1 MKKIYFLAAALG
13 FASIGT
19 AQSLMPMTKHSI
31 STAKPLHSTTAPI
44 YKALGDTIWEDN
56 FETPGDWVIDN
67 DGITDPNIGWSI
79 DPTHDGWTNFGA
91 PVNVPTPGNGNF
103 AELINCEVV
112 GGSVVPVGTQVEYTM
127 TTANPIDVVALG
139 GSQFVNLEFL
149 QFGALFNDDQRV
161 QISEDGTTWTT
172 VGDNS
177 DKEALT
183 ADGGSEY
190 DNPDLVRIN
199 LGSFLSA
206 NPTSVWIRFSWTSVD
221 PQSASDNLWIT
232 YGWMIDDVKITTLAD
247 NDIRT
252 SDLYFG
258 SVGLAYYQIPESQI
272 APIDFTVNAF
282 NNGLNPQTGVAF
294 EATETS
300 GSSFVGTSPAVS
312 IPVQGSDS
320 LVAATQFTPAGQ
332 GNYNVDFAILND
344 DTDDDPQNN
353 SMDSYSFEVGQ
364 NIYARDE
371 GTADG
376 GLSGAGLTPP
386 VTVEMGPLFDIFTAD
401 DLYAID
407 VTLGGT
413 VDSGIEIYGTLYEI
427 DPNEADP
434 VFIGETDYYTSQA
447 GDANSEITLAFP
459 AVQPLDA
466 GKTYM
471 VTVASF
477 ATGFSVA
484 TSGFSPDGTSLIYGD
499 LGTAGVAWYF
509 TNSTPMVRMNFD
521 ETLPLSVE
529 NEDLSSLEVSQFP
542 NPFANETTVNYS
554 LQEASAVE
562 YSVVD
567 MAGNVIKTGN
577 EGNQTAG
584 EHSFTIDGASF
595 SNGIYFLE
603 LTAGNNK
610 VTRRLVVSK

>member
-13 FASIGT
+13 FASMGV
-19 AQSLMPMTKHSI
+19 AQNALPISKRVI
-31 STAKPLHSTTAPI
+31 STAKQVQTATAPV
-44 YKALGDTIWEDN
+44 YKALGTPIWEDDFDN
-56 FETPGDWVIDN
+56 LADWTIDN
-67 DGITDPNIGWSI
+67 DGVTAASSGWSVHQASTSWSATVGVGI
-79 DPTHDGWTNFGA
+79 NSTSG
-91 PVNVPTPGNGNF
+91 GNF
-103 AELINCEVV
+103 AEVGNGDDPNAVTATEV
-112 GGSVVPVGTQVEYTM
+112 TYTI

-139 GSQFVNLEFL
+139 GSQFVNLEFE
-149 QFGALFNDDQRV
+149 QFGAVFNDAQSA
-161 QISEDGTTWTT
+161 QISEDGTSWET
-172 VGDNS
+172 VYDNN

-183 ADGGSEY
+183 ANGGSAY
-190 DNPDLVRIN
+190 DNPEVVRVN
-199 LGSFLSA
+199 LGNVLSA
-206 NPTSVWIRFSWTSVD
+206 NPTSVWIRFEWTSQL
-221 PQSASDNLWIT
+221 PTNTTNNAWIT

-258 SVGLAYYQIPESQI
+258 SVGLAYYQIPENQI
-272 APIDFTVNAF
+272 APIDFTVNAL
-282 NNGLNPQTGVAF
+282 NNGLNAQTGVAL

-300 GSSFVGTSPAVS
+300 GSNFVGTSPAVS
-312 IPVQGSDS
+312 IPVQGTDS
-320 LVAATQFTPAGQ
+320 LVTATQFTPAGQ

-344 DTDDDPQNN
+344 DVDDDPQNN
-353 SMDSYSFEVGQ
+353 SMESYAFEVGQ

-371 GTADG
+371 GSADG
-376 GLSGAGLTPP
+376 GLSGSGLTPP

-413 VDSGIEIYGTLYEI
+413 IDSGIEIYGTLYEI
-427 DPNEADP
+427 DPNAADP
-434 VFIGETDYYTSQA
+434 IFIGETDYYTSQS

-459 AVQPLDA
+459 AVQSLDA
-466 GKTYM
+466 NKTYM

-477 ATGFSVA
+477 ATGFSVS
-484 TSGFSPDGTSLIYGD
+484 TSGFSPNGTSLIFGD

-509 TNSTPMVRMNFD
+509 TNATPMVRMNFD
-521 ETLPLSVE
+521 ETLPLSVD

-567 MAGNVIKTGN
+567 MAGNVITTGN